1 MTRSHASTRS
11 FTATA
16 LIVGCAFLMSAPAGT
31 ARAADAYPSG
41 TIEMIVPFGAGG
53 GTDTIARIFAPEF
66 SKALGANIVIRNI
79 GGASGSV
86 GAAAAAK
93 ARPDGYTLGY
103 LPIGPASIQPLLHP
117 GAYGAESWE
126 YVCRTVNDPA
136 ILMVAAKSKINSVA
150 DLLKHA
156 PLVYG
161 SPGPGSVPHLA
172 LAALVASAGVK
183 ATHIP
188 YKGTAKAMN
197 AMAGGEIEVFA
208 DVPSVVRS
216 FDVKP
221 IAVFAKE
228 RHPDFPGVPT
238 MAEAGYPLEFSV
250 WHGVFA
256 PAGTERAIVDKLV
269 AACRTAVQSP
279 EFVSRLKK
287 VGTTPAFLGD
297 GDFEAFYRS
306 ALKANE
312 KVLRSAGMIK

>member
-1 MTRSHASTRS
+1 MTRSHATIRS
-11 FTATA
+11 IATTA
-16 LIVGCAFLMSAPAGT
+16 LTVGCAFLISAPTGK

-53 GTDTIARIFAPEF
+53 GTDTIGRIFESEF
-66 SKALGANIVIRNI
+66 SKALGANMVIRNI
-79 GGASGSV
+79 AGASGSV

-117 GAYGAESWE
+117 GLYGAKSWD
-126 YVCRTVNDPA
+126 YICRTANDPV
-136 ILMVAAKSKINSVA
+136 ILMVPAKSNINSVA
-150 DLLKHA
+150 ELLKHV
-156 PLVYG
+156 PLIYG
-161 SPGPGSVPHLA
+161 SAGVGSVPQLA
-172 LAALVASAGVK
+172 MAALVASAGIK

-197 AMAGGEIEVFA
+197 AMAGGEIEAFA

-221 IAVFAKE
+221 IGVFAKE
-228 RHPDFPGVPT
+228 RLANFPNVPT
-238 MAEAGYPLEFSV
+238 LAEAGYPLEFSV

-256 PAGTERAIVDKLV
+256 PAGTKPAIVNKLV
-269 AACRTAVQSP
+269 AACRTAVNSP
-279 EFVSRLKK
+279 EFVSRLEK

-297 GDFEAFYRS
+297 GDFGAFYRN
-306 ALKANE
+306 ALKTNE